1 MVGESVLDD
10 VDAVA
15 GVKNYMKVV
24 DKWVLKVMT
33 KMGIST
39 LQSYRGAQIFE
50 AVGLNSEVVER
61 YFTWTASRIE
71 GIGLDVIA
79 REAELRHEH
88 AYMVSPSLDGDLDVG
103 GQYQWRRRG
112 EHHAYNPNTVA
123 KLQHAV
129 RAASFKMFKEYT
141 AAVND
146 ESRRLCTIR
155 GLLGF
160 KPGKPIPIGQV
171 EPATEIVKRFKT

>member
-1 MVGESVLDD
+1 T
-10 VDAVA
+10 A
-15 GVKNYMKVV
+15 VKNYMKAV
-24 DKWVLKVMT
+24 DKGILKVMT

-50 AVGLNSEVVER
+50 AIGLNSEVVER

-71 GIGLDVIA
+71 GVGLDVIA
-79 REAELRHEH
+79 REAGLRHEH

-123 KLQHAV
+123 KLQHAARPATHKTSRDYTAPV
-129 RAASFKMFKEYT
+129 TAAS
-141 AAVND
+141 
-146 ESRRLCTIR
+146 R
-155 GLLGF
+155 
-160 KPGKPIPIGQV
+160 
-171 EPATEIVKRFKT
+171 